1 MASGPASADS
11 RALEA
16 VLKFYL
22 VGILTGNYLTAEA
35 LTDDTGLAD
44 QVLHRSAQ

>member
-1 MASGPASADS
+1 MATDPASADS
-11 RALEA
+11 RPLEA

-22 VGILTGNYLTAEA
+22 VDILTGNDLTAEA
-35 LTDDTGLAD
+35 LTDDTSLAD